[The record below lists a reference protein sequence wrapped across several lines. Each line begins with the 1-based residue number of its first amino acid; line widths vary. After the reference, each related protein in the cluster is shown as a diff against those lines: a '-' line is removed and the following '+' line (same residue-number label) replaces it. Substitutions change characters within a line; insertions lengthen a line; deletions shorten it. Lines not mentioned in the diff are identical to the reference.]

1 MVVTDEHKHR
11 TGHGPIGYKVAA
23 RNRAQLREI
32 ATPMRELLRK
42 EGCYNTDAGPDYLDA
57 TYLLENVLQR
67 AGYAFH
73 PDDSGQLQET
83 VAFAIPDRRLIVLR
97 EDIYESLQEGGAFA
111 RYTVVHE
118 FSHIVLE
125 HALTLHRG
133 AALGQHQWW
142 EDSEWQ
148 ANNLA
153 AELLMPVDVVQSLG
167 GKPLLIQ
174 SVCGVSAPA
183 AMHRINNLKK
193 EGLL

>member
-1 MVVTDEHKHR
+1 MVVIDEHKHR
-11 TGHGPIGYKVAA
+11 TGRGPIGYKVAP
-23 RNRAQLREI
+23 RNRAQLREV
-32 ATPMRELLRK
+32 ATSMRELLRA
-42 EGCYNTDAGPDYLDA
+42 EGCYRTEAGPDYLDA

-67 AGYAFH
+67 ARYAFH
-73 PDDSGQLQET
+73 PDDSGHLQET
-83 VAFAIPDRRLIVLR
+83 VAFTIPDRRLIILR
-97 EDIYESLQEGGAFA
+97 DDIYNSLQEGGPFA

-133 AALGQHQWW
+133 VTLGQHQWW

-153 AELLMPVDVVQSLG
+153 AELLMPVEVVQSLD

-174 SVCGVSAPA
+174 STCGVSAPA
-183 AMHRINNLKK
+183 AMHRIDNLKK

>member
-11 TGHGPIGYKVAA
+11 TGLGPIGYKVAP

-32 ATPMRELLRK
+32 ATSMRDLLRE
-42 EGCYNTDAGPDYLDA
+42 EGCYRTDAGPDYLDA
-57 TYLLENVLQR
+57 THLLENVLQR

-97 EDIYESLQEGGAFA
+97 EDIYNSLQEEAPFA

-118 FSHIVLE
+118 FSHIILE

-133 AALGQHQWW
+133 ATLGQHKWW

-153 AELLMPVDVVQSLG
+153 AELLMPVDVVQNLG
-167 GKPLLIQ
+167 GKPLLLQ
-174 SVCGVSAPA
+174 AACGVSAPA